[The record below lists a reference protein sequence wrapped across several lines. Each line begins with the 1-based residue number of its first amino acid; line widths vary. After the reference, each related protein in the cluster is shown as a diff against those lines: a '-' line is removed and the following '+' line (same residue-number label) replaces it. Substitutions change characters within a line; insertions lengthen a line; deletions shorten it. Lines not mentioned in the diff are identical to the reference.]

1 MPITYDFD
9 GRVAIVTGGS
19 NGIGRSI
26 AERLRDAGA
35 TVFVWD
41 LAPPAFP
48 GVSFAKVDVSDPD
61 SIEQALSL
69 LTETHR
75 LDSCVDAPSDASRFF
90 DSSEHVIEC
99 GHVSGLEGAAL
110 TCRGPVWRYAD
121 QVPITFAS
129 SRLFE
134 SNWFSWSRS

>member
-1 MPITYDFD
+1 MEYRLQ
-9 GRVAIVTGGS
+9 GRTFIDIGKALGVTP
-19 NGIGRSI
+19 GR
-26 AERLRDAGA
+26 AHQLVDEALAATLQEPAAHRRALALARLEAVMTG
-35 TVFVWD
+35 
-41 LAPPAFP
+41 
-48 GVSFAKVDVSDPD
+48 
-61 SIEQALSL
+61 
-69 LTETHR
+69 
-75 LDSCVDAPSDASRFF
+75 LDSCVDAPGDASRFF